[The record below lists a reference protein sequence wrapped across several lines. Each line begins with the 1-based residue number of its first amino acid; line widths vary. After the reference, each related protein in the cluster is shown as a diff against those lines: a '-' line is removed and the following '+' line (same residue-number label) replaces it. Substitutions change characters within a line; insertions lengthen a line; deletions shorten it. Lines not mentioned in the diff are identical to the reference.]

1 MLARPNV
8 LLITVDDLNDWVGC
22 YGGHPQVI
30 TPHIDRLAKRG
41 VRFTSAYTPSPV
53 CGPARNAIFTGR
65 QPFHTG
71 MYSNEDAGWHK
82 SNPGTVLL
90 PRAFQKAGYETLG
103 AGKILHR
110 DTSKDLFGR
119 VFYPKQR
126 WSPFASAS
134 VGYTAEELP
143 SKKTADPR
151 HVTFLDGVEHVLPL
165 NRMPSDRS
173 PNETKGES
181 FDWGALDVPDSA
193 MGDGQISDW
202 AIANLLRDQGEAR
215 PLEARAKPFFMAIG
229 YYRPH
234 MPLYAPKR
242 YFDAYAGL
250 DIQLPAALAGDLEDV
265 SRSAR
270 AMALSAVGAGLHST
284 VTEHGQWREAVKAY
298 LACITFVDAQVG
310 RVLDALDAS
319 AHSNNTW
326 VVLLSDHGFH
336 LGEKQKWGKDT
347 GWQRATQV
355 PLLIVPPAAA
365 SQTAGTHVGAAFA
378 TNVACA
384 SPVSLIDL
392 YPTLVDVCGLEPA
405 AYLSMSD
412 SGRDR
417 TRARWR
423 VAACAPHVPGVTTRP
438 PRHQHIRR
446 GEPHHEQHPL
456 ALHPVQIGRAH
467 V

>member
-1 MLARPNV
+1 MHRFPGAAVGLMLVLHAAWVPAVVARACGFGNACVSPQALAASQRHRSARGNRWLTHSRGSSNDDSSGGSGSGSGSYISSPWSGVPASEAPMLARPNV
-8 LLITVDDLNDWVGC
+8 LLIMVDDLNDWVGC

-110 DTSKDLFGR
+110 DTSNDLFGR

-193 MGDGQISDW
+193 MGDGQITDW
-202 AIANLLRDQGEAR
+202 AIANLLQLDQGEAR

-250 DIQLPAALAGDLEDV
+250 EI
-265 SRSAR
+265 
-270 AMALSAVGAGLHST
+270 
-284 VTEHGQWREAVKAY
+284 
-298 LACITFVDAQVG
+298 
-310 RVLDALDAS
+310 
-319 AHSNNTW
+319 
-326 VVLLSDHGFH
+326 
-336 LGEKQKWGKDT
+336 
-347 GWQRATQV
+347 
-355 PLLIVPPAAA
+355 
-365 SQTAGTHVGAAFA
+365 
-378 TNVACA
+378 
-384 SPVSLIDL
+384 
-392 YPTLVDVCGLEPA
+392 
-405 AYLSMSD
+405 
-412 SGRDR
+412 
-417 TRARWR
+417 
-423 VAACAPHVPGVTTRP
+423 
-438 PRHQHIRR
+438 
-446 GEPHHEQHPL
+446 
-456 ALHPVQIGRAH
+456 
-467 V
+467 